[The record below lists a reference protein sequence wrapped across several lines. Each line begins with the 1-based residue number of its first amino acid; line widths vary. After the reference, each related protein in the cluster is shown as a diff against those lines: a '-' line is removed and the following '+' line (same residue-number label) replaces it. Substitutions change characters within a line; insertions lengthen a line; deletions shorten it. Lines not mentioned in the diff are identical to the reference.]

1 MTPEFLLVASLLS
14 PVAGGIL
21 ILAAGRSPGA
31 RDILMVAAAVVTAV
45 FTLMLAAQVLDG
57 ARPVLTLHQLMPGL
71 PIGFAVEPLGMI
83 FAAVA
88 GTLWP
93 ITAVYS
99 IGYMRGNHE
108 VHQTRFHFCFALAIV
123 SALALAYSDGLLS
136 MFIAYEVLT
145 LSTYPLVTH
154 SGTKEAMK
162 AGRTYLGILLG
173 TSIGFQLTAII
184 GVYVLAGTVAF
195 TAGGVLPDGLSPALL
210 GLLLG
215 LFAYGIGKVALMPLH
230 AWLPAAMV
238 APTPVSALL
247 HAVAVVKGGAFA
259 VVKVV
264 AYTLGAD
271 RLSAAGAN
279 DWLVWVA
286 AASIVIASSIALT
299 QDHLKRRLAYSTVSQ
314 LAYVTLAA
322 AIMAPLS
329 LVGAAMHIAAHA
341 VGKIT
346 LFFAAGSIHTAA
358 HKDYVSQLD
367 GIGRRMPWTMGAF
380 ALATLSMIGL
390 PPAVGFTSKW
400 FILEGA
406 VSREQWIAVAALGAS
421 TLLNAAYFLPIVWR
435 AFFRAPVAAKS
446 VGAAAPH
453 GGDGHHD
460 HGEAPL
466 PMVLAILT
474 TAGLTFLLFL
484 YPDPVLAL
492 AEAMAGTV
500 TQGGLR

>member
-1 MTPEFLLVASLLS
+1 MTPETLLIASLLS
-14 PVAGGIL
+14 PLAGGLL
-21 ILAAGRSPGA
+21 IVATGRSPGL
-31 RDILMVAAAVVTAV
+31 RDALMVLSGVATAV
-45 FTLMLAAQVLDG
+45 FTLMLTAQVIDG
-57 ARPVLTLHQLMPGL
+57 ARPALALHELMPGL
-71 PIGFAVEPLGMI
+71 TIGFAVEPLGMI

-108 VHQTRFHFCFALAIV
+108 AHQTRFHLCFALAIA
-123 SALALAYSDGLLS
+123 SALALAYADGLLS
-136 MFIAYEVLT
+136 MFLAYEVLT

-154 SGTKEAMK
+154 AGTKAAVK
-162 AGRTYLGILLG
+162 AGRTYLGILLA

-184 GVYVLAGTVAF
+184 AVFVLSGTVAF
-195 TAGGVLPDGLSPALL
+195 TPGGVLPDGLSPALL
-210 GLLLG
+210 ALLLG
-215 LFAYGIGKVALMPLH
+215 LFVYGIGKVALMPLH

-259 VVKVV
+259 VVKVIT
-264 AYTLGAD
+264 YTLGTD
-271 RLSAAGAN
+271 RLAAAGAN

-299 QDHLKRRLAYSTVSQ
+299 QDHLKRRLAYSTISQ

-329 LVGAAMHIAAHA
+329 IVGAAMHIAAHA

-346 LFFAAGSIHTAA
+346 LFFAAGAIHTAA

-380 ALATLSMIGL
+380 TLATLSMIGL

-406 VSREQWIAVAALGAS
+406 LSSHHWVAVAALAAS

-435 AFFRAPVAAKS
+435 AFFRAPVEAKS
-446 VGAAAPH
+446 VGAAGAH
-453 GGDGHHD
+453 GDDHHGP

-466 PMVLAILT
+466 PMVLAIMATASLT
-474 TAGLTFLLFL
+474 LVLFL

-492 AEAMAGTV
+492 AEALANAV
-500 TQGGLR
+500 TQGGVR